1 MNKKVF
7 LEELRNWMEEFSME
21 QIERTLSYYEEIISD
36 KMEEGMTE
44 EEAVRSLGSPE
55 EIVKEMLLELP
66 IPTLIGERLKPKKGL
81 AFWQMGLMAVGGVI
95 VFPILFSLIMA
106 AFSVYLSIWM
116 VVAALY
122 FTVAAIGVSGMAAL
136 VGATVMTFRGEVLQG
151 IFGLGAFFVL
161 AGLTILISLGMRTVT
176 GKFAG
181 LSMKYVRMIKRKILG
196 RRRSYEK

>member
-1 MNKKVF
+1 
-7 LEELRNWMEEFSME
+7 
-21 QIERTLSYYEEIISD
+21 
-36 KMEEGMTE
+36 
-44 EEAVRSLGSPE
+44 
-55 EIVKEMLLELP
+55 
-66 IPTLIGERLKPKKGL
+66 
-81 AFWQMGLMAVGGVI
+81 
-95 VFPILFSLIMA
+95 MA
-106 AFSVYLSIWM
+106 AFSVYFAIWM

>member
-44 EEAVRSLGSPE
+44 EEVVRSLGSPE

-66 IPTLIGERLKPKKGL
+66 IPTLLEERLKPKKGL

-95 VFPILFSLIMA
+95 VFPILFSLLMA
-106 AFSVYLSIWM
+106 AFSVYFAIWM

-122 FTVAAIGVSGMAAL
+122 LTVAAIGVSGMAAL